1 MNTIIQAALDRG
13 QRALS
18 EYQSKRVLAAYG
30 IPVTEEMLV
39 HDAEAAAAAAKKI
52 GFPVAV
58 KACGADLMHKTEA
71 GCIRLNIGT
80 EKEAAAAYAQVT
92 AAASV
97 KLEGVLIQGM
107 VSGLRELV
115 LGLTRDPQF
124 GPCVML
130 GLGGVMAEIINDTVF
145 RVAPFDSV
153 EAEDMTQELRSR
165 KVFEAFRGEP
175 AADLAAVCRCLT
187 ALGEI
192 GLAHSEIAEIDINPL
207 KIDRWGGI
215 KAVDALIVL
224 KGGK

>member
-1 MNTIIQAALDRG
+1 MNTIIDAALKRG

-18 EYQSKRVLAAYG
+18 EYQSKKFLAAYG
-30 IPVTEEMLV
+30 IPVTKEELT
-39 HDAEAAAAAAKKI
+39 HSPEEAAAMAKRI

-58 KACGADLMHKTEA
+58 KACGPDLMHKTEA

-80 EKEAAAAYAQVT
+80 EQEAAAAYGQVV

-97 KLEGVLIQGM
+97 ELEGVLIQEM
-107 VSGLRELV
+107 VPGLRELV

-145 RVAPFDSV
+145 RVAPFDAV
-153 EAEDMTQELRSR
+153 EAEDMTRELRA
-165 KVFEAFRGEP
+165 KAVFEPFRGEP
-175 AADLAAVCRCLT
+175 ATDLAAVCRCLT

-192 GLAHSEIAEIDINPL
+192 GLAHSEIFEIDINPL
-207 KIDRWGGI
+207 KIDSSGKV
-215 KAVDALIVL
+215 KAVDALIVI
-224 KGGK
+224 KREK